1 MKRTFT
7 IKLDTTITI
16 DFATYGLSDAEQK
29 GGYETRKLLVNE
41 LLDHS
46 GVEEFEVKEQN
57 STSLFEAMA
66 EVVRWQNE
74 RITNCELRIT

>member
-29 GGYETRKLLVNE
+29 GGYETRKLLVNK

-46 GVEEFEVKEQN
+46 GVEEFEVKEQH
-57 STSLFEAMA
+57 SESLFEAMA
-66 EVVRWQNE
+66 DVVRKQNE
-74 RITNCELRIT
+74 RVES